1 MKRCVRKYMQKVNVL
16 CMTNQE
22 MLTYELGIIGNPN
35 IKSVVLP
42 NPSKETSLQKLP
54 IEDITPSFVYAG
66 KMYGVRNPDA
76 LLDGFKL
83 FLKNHPLAK
92 MIFVGSG
99 NLDTYIK
106 EHYADLLDSIEFIS
120 YTTDLAQIY
129 KKCVALIDVN
139 ANFDN
144 DVFLS
149 SKVISYLPY
158 NRLIISESG
167 NGSPVRSM
175 FKTSQ
180 AILHV
185 HHRAEEFN
193 NAMESCIN
201 NIGSIDYSE
210 REEYL
215 KRMDIN
221 AATDTFINQIYENNE
236 N

>member
-1 MKRCVRKYMQKVNVL
+1 M
-16 CMTNQE
+16 
-22 MLTYELGIIGNPN
+22 
-35 IKSVVLP
+35 
-42 NPSKETSLQKLP
+42 
-54 IEDITPSFVYAG
+54 
-66 KMYGVRNPDA
+66 
-76 LLDGFKL
+76 
-83 FLKNHPLAK
+83 
-92 MIFVGSG
+92 
-99 NLDTYIK
+99 
-106 EHYADLLDSIEFIS
+106 
-120 YTTDLAQIY
+120 
-129 KKCVALIDVN
+129 IDVN

-149 SKVISYLPY
+149 SKVFSYLPY